1 MPLVRWLRGMSDESD
16 GLYAGCGVGLCARAS
31 LSRRSPSGLSQDL
44 LGLRIEREELVL
56 RPCLGCF
63 LSYKERTEVDKS
75 LYLVK
80 NNSCSQP
87 DLIWCGASRSL
98 DVHFLSSDTLDSFS
112 DPYFVTLCQVRHSAL
127 IHALPLF
134 GTVINSSPDQLI
146 AIGFPF
152 TSSHILPL
160 RGGVAQRR
168 GLRALGGEGRASPA

>member
-1 MPLVRWLRGMSDESD
+1 MSGGAMDCMRGAGLGCVLVRLRLGGLPEDCPKTYLGD
-16 GLYAGCGVGLCARAS
+16 GRQEGGN
-31 LSRRSPSGLSQDL
+31 PM
-44 LGLRIEREELVL
+44 L

-98 DVHFLSSDTLDSFS
+98 DAHFFFSDTLDSFS
-112 DPYFVTLCQVRHSAL
+112 DPYFVTLCHVRHSAL

-160 RGGVAQRR
+160 RGGVAQR
-168 GLRALGGEGRASPA
+168 

>member
-1 MPLVRWLRGMSDESD
+1 MSGGSD
-16 GLYAGCGVGLCARAS
+16 GPCAGWGLCAREAP
-31 LSRRSPSGLSQDL
+31 SRRSPSGLSQDL
-44 LGLRIEREELVL
+44 LGGRTPGGGNPML

-80 NNSCSQP
+80 NNCCSQP

-98 DVHFLSSDTLDSFS
+98 DAHFFFSDTLDSFS
-112 DPYFVTLCQVRHSAL
+112 DPYFVTLCHVRHSAL

-160 RGGVAQRR
+160 RGGVAQR
-168 GLRALGGEGRASPA
+168 

>member
-1 MPLVRWLRGMSDESD
+1 M
-16 GLYAGCGVGLCARAS
+16 
-31 LSRRSPSGLSQDL
+31 
-44 LGLRIEREELVL
+44 L

-87 DLIWCGASRSL
+87 DLIWCGVPRSL
-98 DVHFLSSDTLDSFS
+98 DVHFLSSDALDSFS
-112 DPYFVTLCQVRHSAL
+112 DPYFVTLCHVRHSAL
-127 IHALPLF
+127 IHALPLSV
-134 GTVINSSPDQLI
+134 TETNSSSDQFI

-160 RGGVAQRR
+160 RGGVAQKR
-168 GLRALGGEGRASPA
+168 GLHTPRWGEASLPRLEGKDTSVSLPQTSS

>member
-1 MPLVRWLRGMSDESD
+1 MDEGVQSLRCGECGGWVPSVRWMRKFSAVGAVRTGGQSVRRVRGLGAVGASDGGSSMQSVQWIWGMSRRGSD
-16 GLYAGCGVGLCARAS
+16 GLCAGCGLCARES

-63 LSYKERTEVDKS
+63 LSYKERTEVDRS

-98 DVHFLSSDTLDSFS
+98 DPHFLSSDALDSFS
-112 DPYFVTLCQVRHSAL
+112 DP
-127 IHALPLF
+127 
-134 GTVINSSPDQLI
+134 
-146 AIGFPF
+146 
-152 TSSHILPL
+152 TSSLSITCVILL
-160 RGGVAQRR
+160 
-168 GLRALGGEGRASPA
+168 

>member
-1 MPLVRWLRGMSDESD
+1 M
-16 GLYAGCGVGLCARAS
+16 
-31 LSRRSPSGLSQDL
+31 
-44 LGLRIEREELVL
+44 L

-87 DLIWCGASRSL
+87 DLIWCGVSRSL
-98 DVHFLSSDTLDSFS
+98 DVHFLSSDALDSFS
-112 DPYFVTLCQVRHSAL
+112 DPYFVTLCHVRHFAL
-127 IHALPLF
+127 IHALPLS
-134 GTVINSSPDQLI
+134 GTETNSSPDHLI

-160 RGGVAQRR
+160 RGGSCSEVGAPCPRW
-168 GLRALGGEGRASPA
+168 GEASLPRLEGKDPSVSLPKTSSS

>member
-1 MPLVRWLRGMSDESD
+1 MSD
-16 GLYAGCGVGLCARAS
+16 GLCAGCGLCARES

-63 LSYKERTEVDKS
+63 LSYKERTEVDRS

-98 DVHFLSSDTLDSFS
+98 DPHFLSSDALDSFS
-112 DPYFVTLCQVRHSAL
+112 DPYFFTLCHVRHSAL
-127 IHALPLF
+127 IHALPLS
-134 GTVINSSPDQLI
+134 GTETNSSSDQLI
-146 AIGFPF
+146 VIGFPF

-160 RGGVAQRR
+160 KGGSCLEV